1 MDYKRTFYQLLSITL
16 IGMLVIL
23 ERVRDF
29 VNSRRRV
36 KRSTSSKNVYKYSK
50 RKEIIKKEK

>member
-16 IGMLVIL
+16 IGMLAML

-29 VNSRRRV
+29 VNSHRRV
-36 KRSTSSKNVYKYSK
+36 
-50 RKEIIKKEK
+50 E